1 MAAMRLPIG
10 HCSTRSSIPQP
21 VHRGCRST
29 TVAALASA
37 SRSTPAWSSSPM
49 APKIPSAASSAF
61 SPAIPVPAFFATP
74 MLVILARSS
83 SLLLTTSISPC
94 SRCGE
99 IDVVAGIGDA
109 GRLGRFKAVR
119 GSPTPV
125 QRARDRHGYFC
136 GTLRIGLLIHRNR
149 MQKLIECVPNFSEGR
164 DQNVIRQITDAVK
177 STDGVSLLDIDPGA
191 STNRTVVTFV
201 GSPDA
206 AVEAAFRAIKKA
218 AELIDM
224 RKHKGAH
231 PRMGATDVCPFI
243 PVSNVSWDE
252 AVECARKL
260 GKRVSEELK
269 IPVYLYEK
277 AAKDNARSNLAVI
290 RAGEYEG
297 FFEKIKQPE
306 WKPDFGPAVF
316 NKNSGA
322 TVIGVRDFLVA
333 YNANLNT
340 KSVRRANSVAF
351 DVREQGRVK
360 TEDGTPSG
368 KPVLGLNGEPVRIP
382 GILKHVKAIGW
393 FVKEYGIAQ
402 VSMNLTNIE
411 ETPLHVAFDACVQA
425 AAERGLRVTGSEIVG
440 MVPKKS
446 LVDAGRYFL
455 RKQRCSE
462 GASEE
467 ELMDIAIRSMGLG
480 ELKPFD
486 PIEKVIELKIQ
497 STESKKS
504 LVKMNMREFCNETL
518 SDSPAPGGGSVAALM
533 GALGASLGGMVAN
546 LSAGKRGWDDKL
558 EYFSDW
564 AVKAQQLKDELLS
577 LVDEDTAAFN
587 KVIDSFA
594 LPKASAEE
602 KTARSAA
609 IEAATK
615 YAAEVP
621 VKVMETASRS
631 YALLAEMAERG
642 NPASV
647 SDVGVGALAIRAC
660 IDGAALNVRI
670 NLANLKD
677 EKFKSDLQKKVRKLQ
692 ADSESAFK
700 KIDQIVQSKLT

>member
-1 MAAMRLPIG
+1 MPVGWAGSKRSVGHRPRL
-10 HCSTRSSIPQP
+10 
-21 VHRGCRST
+21 
-29 TVAALASA
+29 
-37 SRSTPAWSSSPM
+37 
-49 APKIPSAASSAF
+49 
-61 SPAIPVPAFFATP
+61 
-74 MLVILARSS
+74 
-83 SLLLTTSISPC
+83 
-94 SRCGE
+94 
-99 IDVVAGIGDA
+99 
-109 GRLGRFKAVR
+109 
-119 GSPTPV
+119 

-177 STDGVSLLDIDPGA
+177 SVEGVSLLDIDPGA

-316 NKNSGA
+316 NEKSGA
-322 TVIGVRDFLVA
+322 TAIGVRDFLIA

-504 LVKMNMREFCNETL
+504 LVKMNVREFCNETL

-587 KVIDSFA
+587 KVMDSFA

-621 VKVMETASRS
+621 LKVMETASKS
-631 YALLAEMAERG
+631 YALLAEMAEKG
-642 NPASV
+642 NPASI
-647 SDVGVGALAIRAC
+647 SDVGVGALATRAC
-660 IDGAALNVRI
+660 IEGAALNVRI
-670 NLANLKD
+670 NLAQLKD
-677 EKFKSDLQKKVRKLQ
+677 ERFKTSLHEKLRKIS
-692 ADSESAFK
+692 ADSEAQFK
-700 KIDQIVQSKLT
+700 NIKQVVEGKLSES